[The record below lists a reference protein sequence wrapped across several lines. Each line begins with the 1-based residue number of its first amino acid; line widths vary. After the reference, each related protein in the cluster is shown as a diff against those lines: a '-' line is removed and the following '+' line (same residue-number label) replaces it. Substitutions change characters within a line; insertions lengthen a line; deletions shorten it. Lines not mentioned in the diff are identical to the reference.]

1 MRWWCGEQLGVGEE
15 EHGSRGARVGRA
27 VAMHPPSPSTLTLN
41 CKRKGVNFELRIAN
55 RTGEGTEKCGEVV
68 VQ

>member
-1 MRWWCGEQLGVGEE
+1 MRALWVEGTECVCEL
-15 EHGSRGARVGRA
+15 
-27 VAMHPPSPSTLTLN
+27 PSTLTLH
-41 CKRKGVNFELRIAN
+41 CKRKGANFELRIAN

>member
-1 MRWWCGEQLGVGEE
+1 MLPEHSHYRPHTSEQQ
-15 EHGSRGARVGRA
+15 GA
-27 VAMHPPSPSTLTLN
+27 
-41 CKRKGVNFELRIAN
+41 NFELRIAN